1 MIIQWAGFTEDMIAR
16 TKEGRGLVRH
26 AVSSLS
32 TVFFTMW
39 IFLLLSI
46 WCFTYMALHDIFFS
60 LSSTV
65 LFGFVQ
71 WNIINLLNSSVLVA
85 PHTYS
90 QYLYYLDRYEQEKE
104 VFDT

>member
-1 MIIQWAGFTEDMIAR
+1 MIAR

-32 TVFFTMW
+32 TDFTMW

-46 WCFTYMALHDIFFS
+46 WCFTYMALHDTFFS

-65 LFGFVQ
+65 LSDLYNGTLSTCP
-71 WNIINLLNSSVLVA
+71 ILRSGRA
-85 PHTYS
+85 A
-90 QYLYYLDRYEQEKE
+90 YLQSIPYYLDRYEQEKE
-104 VFDT
+104 VFDALPEDEQKVL